1 MYFRLADRL
10 SKAFAGHTDNERVR
24 VIEGAGCDPERAGEL
39 LRRESGYSL
48 MEVMVAIMILAI
60 AIIPMVGMFD
70 AALRAAVASSNYDE
84 ARSLANEK
92 LEGIRALP
100 YERPGGAAD
109 SVVEL
114 YPPATPVVGTEDVF
128 SYTVLTKF
136 VDADLSNPGNSPG
149 KSQMR
154 VEVEVEWEGN
164 SYTTIGYVAGG

>member
-1 MYFRLADRL
+1 VGA
-10 SKAFAGHTDNERVR
+10 
-24 VIEGAGCDPERAGEL
+24 IEGSRHDPQRATIA
-39 LRRESGYSL
+39 LRRESGYL
-48 MEVMVAIMILAI
+48 LVEGMVAIMILAI

-136 VDADLSNPGNSPG
+136 VDADLSNPGDSPG
-149 KSQMR
+149 TAQMR

-164 SYTTIGYVAGG
+164 SYTTTGYVAGG

>member
-1 MYFRLADRL
+1 
-10 SKAFAGHTDNERVR
+10 
-24 VIEGAGCDPERAGEL
+24 VIEGPRHDPEHIAGA
-39 LRRESGYSL
+39 LRSESGYSL
-48 MEVMVAIMILAI
+48 VEVMVAIMILAI

-70 AALRAAVASSNYDE
+70 AALRAAVAGSNYDE

-100 YERPGGAAD
+100 YESPGGAAD

-114 YPPATPVVGTEDVF
+114 YPPAAPVVGSEGAF
-128 SYTVLTKF
+128 NYTVLTKF
-136 VDADLSNPGNSPG
+136 VDADLSNPVDSPG

-164 SYTTIGYVAGG
+164 SYTTTGYVAGG

>member
-1 MYFRLADRL
+1 M
-10 SKAFAGHTDNERVR
+10 
-24 VIEGAGCDPERAGEL
+24 IEGPGQDPERAAAT

-48 MEVMVAIMILAI
+48 MEVMVAIMILAV

-70 AALRAAVASSNYDE
+70 AALRAAVVGSNYDE

-100 YERPGGAAD
+100 YERAGGAAD

-114 YPPATPVVGTEDVF
+114 YPPTSPVVGNQDVF
-128 SYTVLTKF
+128 SYTVLTNF
-136 VDADLSNPGNSPG
+136 VDQDFSDPRDATSTP
-149 KSQMR
+149 QMR

-164 SYTTIGYVAGG
+164 SYTTNGYVAGG

>member
-1 MYFRLADRL
+1 M
-10 SKAFAGHTDNERVR
+10 
-24 VIEGAGCDPERAGEL
+24 IEGPDRDPEHAGEL

-109 SVVEL
+109 SVLEL
-114 YPPATPVVGTEDVF
+114 YPPARRWSGPRTFSATPC
-128 SYTVLTKF
+128 
-136 VDADLSNPGNSPG
+136 
-149 KSQMR
+149 
-154 VEVEVEWEGN
+154 
-164 SYTTIGYVAGG
+164 